1 MQSINV
7 IDANAGDGAIAHHLE
22 EPLMDRRK
30 DLWILDPNC
39 GQLIHIE
46 KPPIIDFLGSDSPVA
61 KSIGL
66 RAQQLVQV
74 VERSRMADS
83 AFEVIESS
91 FDRVTDLRELGT
103 KPSDPPLNNCLF
115 SGATTPFV
123 LVPVP

>member
-1 MQSINV
+1 MQSVNV
-7 IDANAGDGAIAHHLE
+7 IDANAGDGAVAHHLE

-30 DLWILDPNC
+30 DLWIFVPDR

-46 KPPIIDFLGSDSPVA
+46 KTPIIDFLGSDSPIA

-83 AFEVIESS
+83 TLEVIESS
-91 FDRVTDLRELGT
+91 FNRVTNLRQLGT
-103 KPSDPPLNNCLF
+103 KPSDPSLNNFLF
-115 SGATTPFV
+115 PCPPTPFV
-123 LVPVP
+123 LGH

>member
-7 IDANAGDGAIAHHLE
+7 IDANAGDGAIVHHLE

-46 KPPIIDFLGSDSPVA
+46 KSPIIDFLGSDSPVA

-74 VERSRMADS
+74 VERSRTAPYTTQVNHH
-83 AFEVIESS
+83 AFHPI
-91 FDRVTDLRELGT
+91 THLTTLR
-103 KPSDPPLNNCLF
+103 
-115 SGATTPFV
+115 
-123 LVPVP
+123 